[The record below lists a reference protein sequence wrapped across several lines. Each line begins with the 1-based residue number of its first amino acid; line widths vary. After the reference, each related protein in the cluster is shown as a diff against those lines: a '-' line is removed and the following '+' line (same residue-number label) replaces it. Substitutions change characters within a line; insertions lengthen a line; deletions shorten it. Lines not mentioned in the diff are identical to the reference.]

1 MFLLVCAIFYTPL
14 LEMAKSR
21 KSQKRSRRSRRSPRR
36 IVMYGGE
43 APVNYS
49 NAGPMKLSLA
59 QGVDFERY
67 HSGQHGGMAGPY
79 PASVV
84 GSTLPAEL
92 SASARINPTLDAY
105 RQIAGLKDPGQE
117 GGRKRR
123 KTRRSS
129 RKNMNSGRKGRKASR
144 KASRKN
150 MNGGRKGR
158 KSRRNSHK
166 SRRNSRKSRKQ
177 YGGDFVRWGGGGY
190 DSDVDA
196 PMTVAESS
204 KMLIPPSMVAQA
216 GLHREWADAANP
228 SSMTPK

>member
-1 MFLLVCAIFYTPL
+1 
-14 LEMAKSR
+14 
-21 KSQKRSRRSRRSPRR
+21 
-36 IVMYGGE
+36 MYGGE

-129 RKNMNSGRKGRKASR
+129 RK
-144 KASRKN
+144 SRKN

-158 KSRRNSHK
+158 KASRKSRRNSRK

-204 KMLIPPSMVAQA
+204 KMLISPSMVAQA

>member
-21 KSQKRSRRSRRSPRR
+21 KSQKRSRRSPRR

-129 RKNMNSGRKGRKASR
+129 RKSRKNMNGGRKGRKASR
-144 KASRKN
+144 KASRK
-150 MNGGRKGR
+150 
-158 KSRRNSHK
+158 SRRNSRK

-204 KMLIPPSMVAQA
+204 KMLISPSMVAQA

>member
-129 RKNMNSGRKGRKASR
+129 RK
-144 KASRKN
+144 SRKN

-158 KSRRNSHK
+158 KASRKSRRK

-204 KMLIPPSMVAQA
+204 KMLISPSMVAQA